1 MNNCNEEANVI
12 VVKETLKQQSSDN
25 REIIEDDTKAT
36 LKGNNEAPCNIP
48 EPPVCVL
55 NMYTQ
60 HPYKIIIKI

>member
-36 LKGNNEAPCNIP
+36 LKGNNKAPCNIP
-48 EPPVCVL
+48 EPPV
-55 NMYTQ
+55 
-60 HPYKIIIKI
+60 